1 MQKDVEIYSG
11 KAKTLYATDDPK
23 LLVMEY
29 RNDATA
35 FNALKK
41 ASLPRKG
48 LVNNYFNAFI
58 MDYLTK
64 QGIKTHF
71 VKLLSD
77 TESLV
82 KSVDII
88 PLECVVR
95 NVTAGNLCKRL
106 GLEENKII
114 SPPLF
119 EFYLKNDA
127 LNDPILNEDHVR
139 LFHFASSEEIVFIKK
154 MSFAV
159 NDALTPL
166 FLKADLILVDF
177 KLEFGRC
184 DGEIILSDEFTPD
197 GCRLWDVH
205 TRERLDKDR
214 FRQDLGNVIESYE
227 EVARRLQIQL
237 PT

>member
-1 MQKDVEIYSG
+1 MQKGVEIYSG
-11 KAKTLYATDDPK
+11 KAKTLYATDDSK

-58 MDYLTK
+58 MDFLEK

-71 VKLLSD
+71 IKLLNN

-82 KSVDII
+82 KRVEII

-119 EFYLKNDA
+119 EFYLKNDV
-127 LNDPILNEDHVR
+127 LNDPILNDDHIR
-139 LFHFASSEEIVFIKK
+139 LFNFATPEEIALIKK
-154 MSFAV
+154 ISFAV
-159 NDALTPL
+159 NDLLISL
-166 FLKADLILVDF
+166 FLKVDLTLVDF

-184 DGEIILSDEFTPD
+184 DGEIILGDEFTPD
-197 GCRLWDVH
+197 GCRLWDIH

-227 EVARRLQIQL
+227 EVARRLQIKL
-237 PT
+237 PL

>member
-1 MQKDVEIYSG
+1 MQKGAEIYSG
-11 KAKTLYATDDPK
+11 KAKTLYTSDDPE

-58 MDYLTK
+58 MDYLEK

-71 VKLLSD
+71 VKLLND

-82 KSVDII
+82 RRVEII

-127 LNDPILNEDHVR
+127 LNDPIINDDHIR
-139 LFHFASSEEIVFIKK
+139 LFNFASPGEIALIKK
-154 MSFAV
+154 MSLAV
-159 NDALTPL
+159 NDALIPL
-166 FLKADLILVDF
+166 FLKANLTLVDF

-184 DGEIILSDEFTPD
+184 DGNIILGDEFTPD

-227 EVARRLQIQL
+227 EVARRLQIKL

>member
-1 MQKDVEIYSG
+1 MKKNAELYKG
-11 KAKTLYATDDPK
+11 KAKTLYATDNLK
-23 LLVMEY
+23 LLVIQY
-29 RNDATA
+29 LDDATA
-35 FNALKK
+35 FNGLKK

-58 MDYLTK
+58 MDYLEK
-64 QGIKTHF
+64 KGIKTHF
-71 VKLLSD
+71 IRLLNN

-82 KSVDII
+82 KRMDII

-106 GLEENKII
+106 GIEENKTI

-127 LNDPILNEDHVR
+127 LNDPIINDDHLR
-139 LFHFASSEEIVFIKK
+139 LFNFANSEEIALLKRI
-154 MSFAV
+154 SFAV
-159 NDALTPL
+159 NDVLTPL

-177 KLEFGRC
+177 KLEFGRYE
-184 DGEIILSDEFTPD
+184 GEIILGDEFTPD
-197 GCRLWDVH
+197 GCRLWDLR

-227 EVARRLQIQL
+227 EVARRLQIKL
-237 PT
+237 PR

>member
-1 MQKDVEIYSG
+1 MQKGAELYSG
-11 KAKTLYATDDPK
+11 KAKTLYATNDPK
-23 LLVMEY
+23 LLVIEY
-29 RNDATA
+29 RDDATA

-48 LVNNYFNAFI
+48 LVNNYFNAFM
-58 MDYLTK
+58 MDYLEK

-71 VKLLSD
+71 IKLLNN

-82 KSVDII
+82 KRVKII

-95 NVTAGNLCKRL
+95 NVAAGHLCKRL
-106 GLEENKII
+106 GVEEGKII
-114 SPPLF
+114 SPPVF

-127 LNDPILNEDHVR
+127 LNDPIINDDHVR
-139 LFHFASSEEIVFIKK
+139 LFNFATPEEIALLKK

-159 NDALTPL
+159 NDALVPL
-166 FLKADLILVDF
+166 FLKADLTLVDF

-184 DGEIILSDEFTPD
+184 ESEIILGDEFTPD

-205 TRERLDKDR
+205 THKRLDKDR

-227 EVARRLQIQL
+227 EVARRLQIKL